1 MFICTVKIF
10 SGEYGD
16 GRCLHRVMEA
26 ASGSRTRNISSNI
39 TAATDLNPLPRHC
52 RMRNLEIR
60 MCLLHPLFVAFHFL
74 LVWSFSFFFLL
85 FCFGLSLNGNEFY
98 AYSWLNEQ
106 ETYAAG
112 NGIRDGSAAS
122 YGAGNG
128 IRDGAYL
135 VPFVS
140 SVTSCLWF
148 RIYLLVNLLIY

>member
-1 MFICTVKIF
+1 MHGQDLLGRVWGWEMLAPCYGGSEWIPYKKYLKQYYRRNRPESVAQALQDEKSGDSNVLTPSFICSIPF
-10 SGEYGD
+10 PFG
-16 GRCLHRVMEA
+16 L
-26 ASGSRTRNISSNI
+26 I
-39 TAATDLNPLPRHC
+39 
-52 RMRNLEIR
+52 
-60 MCLLHPLFVAFHFL
+60 LF
-74 LVWSFSFFFLL
+74 FFFLL

-112 NGIRDGSAAS
+112 NGIGDGSAAS

-140 SVTSCLWF
+140 SVTSCL
-148 RIYLLVNLLIY
+148 